1 MSRKNQNIAIQ
12 VLKRELSIK
21 NNEVVQNVIE
31 NLMVEHDA
39 TGSISETSASN
50 LIGRRPKC
58 PKLSCDT
65 QFLDAWIIADREY
78 EEKLKYLRQ
87 YIADCV
93 AEAKKDFKE

>member
-1 MSRKNQNIAIQ
+1 MSRKNLSISLH
-12 VLKRELSIK
+12 VLKRELSLST
-21 NNEVVQNVIE
+21 NEIIQNVVD
-31 NLMVEHDA
+31 NLMVEYDA

-58 PKLSCDT
+58 PKASCDT
-65 QFLDAWIIADREY
+65 QFIDAWLIADREY

-93 AEAKKDFKE
+93 AEAKKDFNE